1 MFRSSVARALASV
14 GRFHSGKKKEA
25 TEEKTKNVFGTSA
38 SSVSRRQKKR
48 GACVCAT
55 QMRRRREDEENARR
69 ERCVPRGD
77 DQSRVTSTARGDA
90 VGVGVQ
96 GLFTERTGGVDRVE

>member
-14 GRFHSGKKKEA
+14 GRFHSGKKKRGNGGKN
-25 TEEKTKNVFGTSA
+25 EKRLRHVFFFCFTTT
-38 SSVSRRQKKR
+38 KKR

-96 GLFTERTGGVDRVE
+96 GLFTERTGGVERVE